1 MKSTILLPLSSNNA
15 EYLDIDIST
24 DNYWFEVE
32 RIRAY

>member
-24 DNYWFEVE
+24 FEVE
-32 RIRAY
+32 RIRAYYFL